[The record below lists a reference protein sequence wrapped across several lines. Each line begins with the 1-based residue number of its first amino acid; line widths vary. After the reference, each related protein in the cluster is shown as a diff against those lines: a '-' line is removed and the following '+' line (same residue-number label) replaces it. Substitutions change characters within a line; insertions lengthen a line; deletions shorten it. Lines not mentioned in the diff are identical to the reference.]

1 MVGKVFTVAQ
11 QKGGAGK
18 TTLAAHLAVAWSQSG
33 LRVAVVDIDPQGSL
47 TYWFQTRSKALDNVP
62 GLVHSQITG
71 WRTQK
76 EVDRLSREND
86 VVVIDSPPHAET
98 EAKIAV
104 RVASLVL
111 VPVQPSPMDLWA
123 TKPTLELARAEK
135 VRALLVFNRVPARG
149 NLVETLIAQTGREF
163 LAPPA
168 VDIATQRI
176 GNRIGYAGA
185 LMEGRAVTEMD
196 AGSRAAEEIKALA
209 EEILR
214 RAQ

>member
-1 MVGKVFTVAQ
+1 MAGKVFTVAQ

-18 TTLAAHLAVAWSQSG
+18 TTLAAHLAIAWSQTG
-33 LRVAVVDIDPQGSL
+33 RRVAVVDIDPQGSL
-47 TYWFQTRSKALDNVP
+47 TAWFQARAQAMANAP

-76 EVDRLSREND
+76 EVERLSREND

-123 TKPTLELARAEK
+123 TRPTLELARTEK
-135 VRALLVFNRVPARG
+135 VPVLLVFNRVPPRG
-149 NLVETLIAQTGREF
+149 NLVETLIAKAGDEF
-163 LAPPA
+163 HAPPA
-168 VDIATQRI
+168 VAIASQRI
-176 GNRIGYAGA
+176 GNRISYAGA
-185 LMEGRAVTEMD
+185 LLEGRSVTETD
-196 AGSRAAEEIKALA
+196 TGSRAALEIHALA

-214 RAQ
+214 RA